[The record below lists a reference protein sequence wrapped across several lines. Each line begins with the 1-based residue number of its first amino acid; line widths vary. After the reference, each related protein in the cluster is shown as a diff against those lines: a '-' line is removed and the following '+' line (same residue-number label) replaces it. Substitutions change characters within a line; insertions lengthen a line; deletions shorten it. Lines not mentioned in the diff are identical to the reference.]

1 MSGRTLTA
9 SRKTTRRSKRIG
21 LRIPVHV
28 RGRTLEGL
36 SFEEDTFVTQI
47 SKHGARVLSHNP
59 VAAQEELELENRLR
73 QPLRARFRV
82 VWVGPVKPDGS
93 KELGLSYVGVP
104 VPSVFGLYF
113 P

>member
-1 MSGRTLTA
+1 MSRRTLTA
-9 SRKTTRRSKRIG
+9 SRKSTRRSKRIA

-28 RGRTLEGL
+28 RGRTMEGL
-36 SFEEDTFVTQI
+36 PFEEDTFVTQI
-47 SKHGARVLSHNP
+47 SKHGAKILSYNS
-59 VAAQEELELENRLR
+59 VSTEEELELENRLR

-82 VWVGPVKPDGS
+82 VWIGPVKEDGS
-93 KELGLSYVGVP
+93 KELGLSYTGVP

>member
-1 MSGRTLTA
+1 VSGRTLTS

-28 RGRTLEGL
+28 RGRTVEGL
-36 SFEEDTFVTQI
+36 PFEEDTFVTQI
-47 SKHGARVLSHNP
+47 SKHGAKILTFNTVSLT
-59 VAAQEELELENRLR
+59 EEVELENRLR
-73 QPLRARFRV
+73 QPLRARFCV
-82 VWVGPVKPDGS
+82 VWIGPAKPDGS

>member
-1 MSGRTLTA
+1 VSGRTLTA

-36 SFEEDTFVTQI
+36 PFKEDTFVTQI
-47 SKHGARVLSHNP
+47 SKHGARVLSYNT

-82 VWVGPVKPDGS
+82 VWIGPVKPDGS